1 MNIPGKS
8 SRPYATEK
16 RDAKAAETRARL
28 LDAALVL
35 LRESGGQALSLDATA
50 KAAGVTRLTVYNQ
63 FGSRNGLLEAAFDAV
78 AEQGKLASLAEAM
91 AIPDPRAALARVVSI
106 FCDFWM
112 AHDGL
117 GGIFAAAAMDAE
129 LGAALAARNERRRA
143 LLGVLVDRQGIAV
156 GRARAD
162 AIDLLFTLTSF
173 ATFTS
178 LRSDQRDGAAVCALL
193 LPLCDRILSG
203 RADTAQGR

>member
-1 MNIPGKS
+1 MPGKS

-28 LDAALVL
+28 VAAALAI
-35 LRESGGQALSLDATA
+35 LREPGGHLLSLDAVA

-78 AEQGKLASLAEAM
+78 AERGNLASLADAM
-91 AIPDPRAALARVVSI
+91 AMPEPRAALARVVRI

-129 LGAALAARNERRRA
+129 LGAALAARNARRRA
-143 LLGVLVDRQGIAV
+143 LLGVLVDRQGVAMGQAKV
-156 GRARAD
+156 D
-162 AIDLLFTLTSF
+162 LVDLLFTLTSF
-173 ATFTS
+173 ATFSS
-178 LRSDQRDGAAVCALL
+178 LRGEQRDGAAVCALL
-193 LPLCDRILSG
+193 VPLCDRILSG
-203 RADTAQGR
+203 AADSAARG

>member
-1 MNIPGKS
+1 M
-8 SRPYATEK
+8 
-16 RDAKAAETRARL
+16 
-28 LDAALVL
+28 DAALVI

-50 KAAGVTRLTVYNQ
+50 RAAGVTRLTVYNQ

-78 AEQGKLASLAEAM
+78 AEQGNLASLAEAM
-91 AIPDPRAALARVVSI
+91 ATPDPRAALARVVGI

-162 AIDLLFTLTSF
+162 AVDLLFTLTSF

-178 LRSDQRDGAAVCALL
+178 LRGDQRDGAAVCTLL
-193 LPLCDRILSG
+193 LPLCDRILAG
-203 RADTAQGR
+203 QADPAQGR

>member
-8 SRPYATEK
+8 SRPYAAEK

-28 LDAALVL
+28 VAAALAIL
-35 LRESGGQALSLDATA
+35 GEPGGHLLSLDAVA
-50 KAAGVTRLTVYNQ
+50 RAAGVTVMHAPIT
-63 FGSRNGLLEAAFDAV
+63 FAEGAFDAI
-78 AEQGKLASLAEAM
+78 AERGNLASLAEAM
-91 AIPDPRAALARVVSI
+91 AIAEPRAALARVVRT

-143 LLGVLVDRQGIAV
+143 LLGVLVDRQGVA
-156 GRARAD
+156 GGQAKAD
-162 AIDLLFTLTSF
+162 LVDLLFTLTSF
-173 ATFTS
+173 ATFSS
-178 LRSDQRDGAAVCALL
+178 LRGAERDGAAVCALL

-203 RADTAQGR
+203 AAG